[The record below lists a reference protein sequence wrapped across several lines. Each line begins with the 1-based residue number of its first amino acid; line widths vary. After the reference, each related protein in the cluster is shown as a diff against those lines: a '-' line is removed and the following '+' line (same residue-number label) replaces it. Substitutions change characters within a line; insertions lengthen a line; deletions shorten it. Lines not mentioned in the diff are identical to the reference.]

1 MSKKNRM
8 FLSIISSIMLG
19 VIALGLWGR
28 LGPLGPSVNR
38 ALSNGSSAQYA
49 VENEEEA
56 SNAGEALKWRN
67 LSLMDE
73 NGLIPPDGLMNA
85 DKQMDAMRAQQDAS
99 GKAITSGAW
108 TWLGPGNIGGRVRSI
123 IIHPTDTNIM
133 WAGSVSGGI
142 WKTTNGG
149 TTWAILDDFMSNMAV
164 STMVI
169 DPTNPNIL
177 YAGTG
182 EGLACYCNDYS
193 IQQGAGVFKTTDGG
207 TTWTQLSATNT
218 SDWYWVNRLAIHPTN
233 PLILL
238 AATNTG
244 MWKSIDGGTS
254 WVKDAGATWYSA
266 DVNFNP
272 SDGTKA
278 VTGEQYDGKAYYST
292 NSGDSWTAATFIS
305 GTGSGRV
312 EVAYAPSNPSIV
324 YASVDVNGG
333 EVWKSTDGG
342 ATYSLVNT
350 GQSLLSGQGGY
361 DNIIWVD
368 PTNADTVVV
377 GGVDLFRSTNGGA
390 SFTQIS
396 EWWNAPSSAHAD
408 QHMIIEKPGFNGTSN
423 TTVFFGNDGGVY
435 RADNVYTVIGTTGWT
450 ELNNNLGITQF
461 YGAAGNP
468 TTGKITGG
476 TQDNGVLVYTPAGGT
491 EGWTTMAGGD
501 GGWSAADPID
511 GNYLYGE
518 YVYAQ
523 IGRSSDGGTS
533 SDNIWGGV
541 YWNGPFKAPPYII
554 TEAKDS
560 KANFIAPFVLDPNN
574 ANRLLVGAQSLWR
587 TNDVKAPNTSTT
599 GPAWYVIKTPTTGS
613 SNISAVVVAPGNS
626 DIIWVG
632 HNNGDVYKT
641 TNGTAVTPTWTQV
654 DDTGIPTLPNRYVTR
669 ITIDKNNTSKVYVT
683 FGGFSADNVYVTT
696 DGGLTWSDITGSGL
710 TGLPDLPVRSLVI
723 NPNDSNTL
731 YIGTELGIFT
741 SADGGANWALP
752 HNGPT
757 NTPVDELFWM
767 NTRLVAATYGR
778 GLFYQETD
786 ATVATSLV
794 NSVLPTSRTVP
805 VGNLATIFNTVIN
818 AGTNTASGITL
829 TMNPAPTGTFVY
841 QQTNCATNA
850 IIGLPNPSLD
860 LAPGGVL
867 CYVLSFTPSATFSAT
882 SVHIRAQAGNAPSTN
897 LLTGINTWLL
907 RATDTLGPDIIALT
921 TTTDFHQVACS
932 GANAFAVALSNVGA
946 AATGDITVTA
956 NTGSA
961 ILPLSIS
968 ISETDPA
975 TGVVIGD
982 NLLQTVGAGEN
993 RTVAVFVTFNGC
1005 VNFDPAANRIFIEF
1019 RDASNNVVGSTS
1031 TAVSTGR

>member
-560 KANFIAPFVLDPNN
+560 KASFLAPFVLVPNN

-710 TGLPDLPVRSLVI
+710 TGLPDLPDRRLVI
-723 NPNDSNTL
+723 IPND
-731 YIGTELGIFT
+731 
-741 SADGGANWALP
+741 
-752 HNGPT
+752 
-757 NTPVDELFWM
+757 
-767 NTRLVAATYGR
+767 
-778 GLFYQETD
+778 
-786 ATVATSLV
+786 
-794 NSVLPTSRTVP
+794 
-805 VGNLATIFNTVIN
+805 
-818 AGTNTASGITL
+818 
-829 TMNPAPTGTFVY
+829 
-841 QQTNCATNA
+841 
-850 IIGLPNPSLD
+850 
-860 LAPGGVL
+860 
-867 CYVLSFTPSATFSAT
+867 
-882 SVHIRAQAGNAPSTN
+882 
-897 LLTGINTWLL
+897 
-907 RATDTLGPDIIALT
+907 
-921 TTTDFHQVACS
+921 
-932 GANAFAVALSNVGA
+932 
-946 AATGDITVTA
+946 
-956 NTGSA
+956 
-961 ILPLSIS
+961 
-968 ISETDPA
+968 
-975 TGVVIGD
+975 
-982 NLLQTVGAGEN
+982 
-993 RTVAVFVTFNGC
+993 
-1005 VNFDPAANRIFIEF
+1005 
-1019 RDASNNVVGSTS
+1019 
-1031 TAVSTGR
+1031 